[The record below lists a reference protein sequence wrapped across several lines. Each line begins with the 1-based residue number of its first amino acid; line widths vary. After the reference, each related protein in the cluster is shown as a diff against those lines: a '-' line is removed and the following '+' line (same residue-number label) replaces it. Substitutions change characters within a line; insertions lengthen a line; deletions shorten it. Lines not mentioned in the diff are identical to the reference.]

1 MGRRQ
6 APSRSPAP
14 QSFPDTVLP
23 VQLLKALP
31 HQIQPER
38 RLMIA
43 VFEDAVWCLRKY
55 RAATQPS
62 QKRLFRDAC
71 EWMTAEPDGNLF
83 SFSTICEVLGIDPG
97 SVRCTLSA
105 SPLVA
110 ETHVRRGRRP
120 HAGGPVHR
128 PNDGRKS

>member
-1 MGRRQ
+1 MRRRQ
-6 APSRSPAP
+6 TPTGSPVP
-14 QSFPDTVLP
+14 RPFPDTVLP
-23 VQLLKALP
+23 VQLLKAVP

-55 RAATQPS
+55 RGATQPS

-71 EWMTAEPDGNLF
+71 EWLAAEPDGHLF
-83 SFSTICEVLGIDPG
+83 SFSTICEVLGMDAT

-105 SPLVA
+105 RPLAA
-110 ETHVRRGRRP
+110 EAHGRRSRRRGP
-120 HAGGPVHR
+120 P
-128 PNDGRKS
+128 P